1 MRRPSLNRQLVLRLI
16 AGIALMWLL
25 ASVWMAWRTMHEV
38 DEIFDQMLV
47 RTAASVFA
55 VLPATPGQGDA
66 ARLPDKKI
74 IGSDPTAQR
83 PAITLRDTQGKV
95 LIQSTEFPALDFD
108 SDNAHF
114 QTVSHAQRRWRVFQ
128 RRDAQEQYWIQV
140 AAPLDERD
148 ELLRKMIAPALL
160 ALFGLLV
167 LVPPTVFV
175 GLRGGLK
182 PLRRLT
188 RSLSNRTAP
197 LVPTLTDDEV
207 PIELAPFTQA
217 IDRLVERLR
226 ASLEHERRFTGDAAH
241 ELRHPLAALR
251 LELDLAGGAEEAAER
266 SVHLQRAHAA
276 LDRMQRLVTQLLTL
290 ARVENLTE
298 LDDAGPLHL
307 AVMAER
313 ALQEASERAAA
324 SGIALSLDHAGNDQV
339 RGSAGLL
346 GILVKN
352 LVDNALRHAPEHG
365 EVNIRI
371 ACQGGQVT
379 LEVNDDGAG
388 FSATDIGRLGERFHR
403 PDGSLGEGSGLGLS
417 IVQAIVT
424 LHHGNV
430 EFARSELGGARVS
443 VSLPRDLTNPP
454 NSPDAVLTCHVDPI
468 AVLGQSTAQRNHSQG
483 ARMVGVKWRSL
494 R

>member
-1 MRRPSLNRQLVLRLI
+1 MSRPSLNRQLVLRLV
-16 AGIALMWLL
+16 AGIALVWLF
-25 ASVWMAWRTMHEV
+25 ASAWMAWRTMHEV

-83 PAITLRDTQGKV
+83 PAITLRDAQGGV
-95 LIQSTEFPALDFD
+95 LIQSTEFPALAFD
-108 SDNAHF
+108 PDHAHF

-128 RRDAQEQYWIQV
+128 RRDAHKQYWIQI

-148 ELLRKMIAPALL
+148 ELMRKMIAPALL

-188 RSLSNRTAP
+188 RSLSSSTAP
-197 LVPTLTDDEV
+197 LVPTLTDEHV

-217 IDRLVERLR
+217 IDRLVERLK

-251 LELDLAGGAEEAAER
+251 LELDLAGGSDEAAER
-266 SVHLQRAHAA
+266 SLHLQRSHEA

-298 LDDAGPLHL
+298 LEDAGAVHL
-307 AVMAER
+307 VTVAEN
-313 ALQEASERAAA
+313 ALRDVSERAAA
-324 SGIALSLDHAGNDQV
+324 RAIVLSLEHDGNDLV
-339 RGSAGLL
+339 HGSPGLL
-346 GILVKN
+346 GVLVQN
-352 LVDNALRHAPEHG
+352 LLDNALRHAPA
-365 EVNIRI
+365 N
-371 ACQGGQVT
+371 GQVNVRVSSHADRLT
-379 LEVNDDGAG
+379 LEVNDNGAG
-388 FSATDIGRLGERFHR
+388 FSESNPLRLAERFHR
-403 PDGSLGEGSGLGLS
+403 SENSIGDGSGLGLS
-417 IVQAIVT
+417 IAQTIAS
-424 LHHGNV
+424 LHHGTL
-430 EFARSELGGARVS
+430 EFDRSELGGARVGF
-443 VSLPRDLTNPP
+443 SLPRLA
-454 NSPDAVLTCHVDPI
+454 DA
-468 AVLGQSTAQRNHSQG
+468 
-483 ARMVGVKWRSL
+483 
-494 R
+494 